1 MGRLQ
6 DRHPKVSLRRM
17 SKILGIRRSSI
28 YEMKKRGSAERQA
41 GARLS
46 DASISAVM
54 KKVRLE
60 HRTWGFQLIY
70 YHLKHI
76 KGEKVGKRRAFR
88 LYQAGGMSLHR
99 TPKKP
104 RIKRAY
110 QELLSPQKINEGWA
124 MDFLSEWVIG
134 ERQQSVRIINIVDE
148 CSRKDLWIEAAYSI
162 TADKLIEVL
171 DKIVEMRG
179 LPKYIR
185 CDNGPEFISAKL
197 EKWAKKRLEIKF
209 IQPGKPTQNGIIER
223 LNGTVRRECLNLNWF
238 NSLDEINQLL
248 GKWYKTYNFDRPHA
262 SLKFKTPQAFENLN
276 QNLYF
281 NMVPTN
287 EG

>member
-1 MGRLQ
+1 MGQ
-6 DRHPKVSLRRM
+6 VHAKVAGVSIRRM
-17 SKILGIRRSSI
+17 SNWLRLRRSGYYEKKGKENLDSPVRSEAYVVGLMKKIRR
-28 YEMKKRGSAERQA
+28 M
-41 GARLS
+41 
-46 DASISAVM
+46 
-54 KKVRLE
+54 
-60 HRTWGFQLIY
+60 HRAWGFRLIFAY
-70 YHLKHI
+70 MRKE
-76 KGEKVGKRRAFR
+76 GEKIGKRRAHR
-88 LYQAGGMSLHR
+88 LYMQAKMSLHR
-99 TPKKP
+99 NPKKP
-104 RIKRAY
+104 RIKRVFE
-110 QELLSPQKINEGWA
+110 QLLPPKKINEGWA

-171 DKIVEMRG
+171 DKVVEMRG

-185 CDNGPEFISAKL
+185 CDNGPEFISEKL
-197 EKWAKKRLEIKF
+197 KKWAEKRVEIKF